1 MAEERMDIFD
11 ADRRPLGYT
20 RLRSEK
26 LGPGEYKV
34 VVGIWIV
41 DARGRLLITRRSP
54 QKRYAPGKWEN
65 TGGHMAAG
73 ETPVGAVIRELREET
88 GLSVAEEDVRYLGTA
103 IVPPFIGDNFI
114 ARVTD
119 TSTLALQPGETCDAR
134 WVTLSELDAMMAAGE
149 MAPSTQEH
157 MRAYR
162 AAFVR
167 EIDRLRREGAEMGD
181 AI

>member
-1 MAEERMDIFD
+1 MAEELMDIFD
-11 ADRRPLGYT
+11 ENRRPLGYT
-20 RLRSEK
+20 RPRSEK

-41 DARGRLLITRRSP
+41 DARGRLLITRRSLC
-54 QKRYAPGKWEN
+54 KRYAPGKWEN
-65 TGGHMAAG
+65 TGGHVMAG
-73 ETPVGAVIRELREET
+73 ETPVAAVIRELREET
-88 GLSVAEEDVRYLGTA
+88 GLSVAPEDVRLLGTA

-114 ARVTD
+114 ARARD
-119 TSTLALQPGETCDAR
+119 TGALRLKPDETCDAR

-149 MAPSTQEH
+149 MAPSTVTH

-162 AAFVR
+162 EAFVR
-167 EIDRLRREGAEMGD
+167 EVGSIARENAHIGD